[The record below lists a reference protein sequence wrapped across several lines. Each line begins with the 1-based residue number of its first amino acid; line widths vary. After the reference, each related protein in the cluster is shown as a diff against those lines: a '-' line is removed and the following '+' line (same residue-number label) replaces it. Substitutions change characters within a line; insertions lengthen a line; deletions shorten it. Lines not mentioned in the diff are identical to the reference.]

1 MTSKEFS
8 ERYRRLATDL
18 YGPDVGC
25 GASVCVFGR
34 AQGMTL
40 QGPCTCGS
48 DKTSA
53 GKLAAMA
60 REALW
65 RLSCNEE
72 SRH

>member
-1 MTSKEFS
+1 MTSKEFN

-18 YGPDVGC
+18 HGPDIGC

-65 RLSCNEE
+65 RLACGEQQ
-72 SRH
+72 RP